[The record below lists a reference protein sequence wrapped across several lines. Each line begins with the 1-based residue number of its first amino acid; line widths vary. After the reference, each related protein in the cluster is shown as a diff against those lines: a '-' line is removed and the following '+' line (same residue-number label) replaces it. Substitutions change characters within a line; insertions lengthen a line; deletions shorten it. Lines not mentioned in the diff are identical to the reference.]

1 MAINYRK
8 RHSALAPPRCVRC
21 ARGRL
26 TGEGFLSTES
36 SGGYLSRLADN
47 TEAVQL
53 EMAAELLEHAVE
65 VLDDAETN
73 SNELRLLA
81 MDMTEALRDVRRVAI
96 SRGHR
101 LPLTDPP
108 AHEGDD
114 EGLRLPTA
122 AFG

>member
-1 MAINYRK
+1 MTTHNE
-8 RHSALAPPRCVRC
+8 L
-21 ARGRL
+21 RL
-26 TGEGFLSTES
+26 LPWSGPEGNPCYLSTES
-36 SGGYLSRLADN
+36 SGGYLSRLADH

-65 VLDDAETN
+65 VLGDGETEP
-73 SNELRLLA
+73 NEVRLLA

-108 AHEGDD
+108 ACEGGD
-114 EGLRLPTA
+114 EGPRLPAA

>member
-1 MAINYRK
+1 MTTHNE
-8 RHSALAPPRCVRC
+8 L
-21 ARGRL
+21 RL
-26 TGEGFLSTES
+26 LPWPGPEGNPCYLSTES

-53 EMAAELLEHAVE
+53 ETSGELLEHALE
-65 VLDDAETN
+65 VLGDREAEP
-73 SNELRLLA
+73 NEVRLLA

-101 LPLTDPP
+101 LPLPP
-108 AHEGDD
+108 ACEGDD
-114 EGLRLPTA
+114 GGPQLPAA

>member
-1 MAINYRK
+1 MTTYNE
-8 RHSALAPPRCVRC
+8 L
-21 ARGRL
+21 RL
-26 TGEGFLSTES
+26 LPWSGPEGNPCYLSTEG

-53 EMAAELLEHAVE
+53 EMASELLEHAVE
-65 VLDDAETN
+65 VLGDGEAEP
-73 SNELRLLA
+73 NELRLLA
-81 MDMTEALRDVRRVAI
+81 MDMAESLRDVRRVAI

-108 AHEGDD
+108 AGEEGD
-114 EGLRLPTA
+114 EGPQLPAA